1 VTFREL
7 INEVLIRLRE
17 DTISSD
23 WSGDI
28 NDSSNDANISAYQ
41 RVIGSLVN
49 DAKSH
54 VESRHDWT
62 ALRETFTITTVAA
75 TMVYTLGDTNSGAGS
90 NPKILDVINQA
101 TGTHLSQVS
110 NEWLNARSFPAANIA
125 TGEPYHYAL
134 NGSTSV
140 VTTRPPDVNV
150 DIYPV
155 PTKAQ
160 NINFNLIKI
169 QPAMTTATKILTVPV
184 DPVILGAWARAIS
197 ERGEDGGTQSSL
209 MAQEANES
217 LKQAIMLDSG
227 NTQYETDWYIN

>member
-17 DTISSD
+17 DTVD
-23 WSGDI
+23 AWTGDI
-28 NDSSNDANISAYQ
+28 NDSSDVSAYQ
-41 RVIGSLVN
+41 KVIGSLVN

-62 ALRETFTITTVAA
+62 ALRETFTIATVAG
-75 TMVYTLGDTNSGAGS
+75 TMVYTLGDSNSGAGS
-90 NPKILDVINQA
+90 NVRIFDVINQA
-101 TGTHLSQVS
+101 TGTHLSQVG

-125 TGEPYHYAL
+125 TGEPRHYAL

-150 DIYPV
+150 DLYPV
-155 PTKAQ
+155 PTEAQ
-160 NINFNLIKI
+160 NINFNLIKV
-169 QPAMTTATKILTVPV
+169 QPAMTTSTEILTVPAN
-184 DPVILGAWARAIS
+184 PVVLGAWARAIS

-209 MAQEANES
+209 MAGESSEA
-217 LKQAIMLDSG
+217 LKQAIMLDMG
-227 NTQYETDWYIN
+227 NTQYESDWYPN